1 MLSSFPGLLG
11 SKPYRV
17 IRRQRLNTDANSNYN
32 TQVPGE
38 RGAERQVMVPHA
50 HSCGA
55 AALQGKGDR
64 DMTQPL

>member
-17 IRRQRLNTDANSNYN
+17 IRRQKLNTDANSNHN

-38 RGAERQVMVPHA
+38 RGQRDRSWCHMLTAVEQLPCKERET
-50 HSCGA
+50 GA
-55 AALQGKGDR
+55 
-64 DMTQPL
+64 